1 MIPKFNFGKD
11 GDLLVKH
18 SKQRDA
24 ILTDLQGRYDHPT
37 AEMVFAS
44 IREVLPNISLGTVYR
59 NLALLTELGEIIKVG
74 SAEDGKEHYDG
85 HTHPHSH
92 LFCEACKEVYD
103 LDFAPD
109 IQEMEKMLGIEIR
122 EACTTLRGKCKKCIA
137 EKSDTTI

>member
-1 MIPKFNFGKD
+1 MKNY
-11 GDLLVKH
+11 
-18 SKQRDA
+18 SRQREA
-24 ILTDLQGRYDHPT
+24 ILSVISSAHTHPT
-37 AEMVFAS
+37 ADWIYNETRKL
-44 IREVLPNISLGTVYR
+44 IPNISLGTVYR

-137 EKSDTTI
+137 EKSDTII